1 MNANNSII
9 LFDGVCNFCNYWV
22 NFIIKRDPK
31 KRFRFASLQSETAK
45 KLLSNY
51 RQDSQQLDT
60 VILIENGK
68 IYSHST
74 AALRISRKLS
84 CAWPLL
90 YGLIIFP
97 RFIRDWEYRFVA
109 KRRYAW
115 FGRSETCR
123 IPSPEERD
131 LFLD

>member
-1 MNANNSII
+1 MKDPSII

-22 NFIIKRDPK
+22 NFIIKRDK
-31 KRFRFASLQSETAK
+31 KKQFRFASLQSDAAK
-45 KLLSNY
+45 RLLANY
-51 RQDSQQLDT
+51 QYDNKTIET
-60 VILIENGK
+60 VILIEEGK
-68 IYSHST
+68 VYTHST
-74 AALRISRKLS
+74 AALRICKKLS
-84 CAWPLL
+84 GAWPLL

-97 RFIRDWEYRFVA
+97 KFIRDWQYTFVA

-123 IPSPEERD
+123 IPSPGEKQ

>member
-1 MNANNSII
+1 MNGEHSII

-22 NFIIKRDPK
+22 NFIIKRDK
-31 KRFRFASLQSETAK
+31 KKQFRFASLQSETAK
-45 KLLSNY
+45 KLLANY
-51 RQDSQQLDT
+51 QYDKQDLDT

-68 IYSHST
+68 VYTHST
-74 AALRISRKLS
+74 AALRICKKLNG
-84 CAWPLL
+84 AWPLL

-97 RFIRDWEYRFVA
+97 RFIRDWQYKFVA

-115 FGRSETCR
+115 FGKSETCR
-123 IPSPEERD
+123 IPSPEEKQ